1 MSKRDYYEILGVQKS
16 ADVSEIKSA
25 YRKLALQYHPD
36 RNPDNHEAE
45 NKFKEATEAYE
56 VLSDEQKR
64 AKYDRYGHEGM
75 RMGQDFGG
83 YSNVNDIFSAFSDIF
98 SSGMFGGG
106 FDDMFGG
113 GSSRRGGGRRN
124 IDERGSDLKIRLPL
138 TLEEI
143 AKGADKTLKIKKWI
157 KCDECD
163 GKGAKGSN
171 SFTRCHTCNGS
182 GEIRQVSRSMFGQFV
197 NISTCPTCNGSGQ
210 VISDPCP
217 KCKGDGR
224 VQAEDTIKVSIP
236 AGVEAGNYLPLRGKG
251 NAGKHNG
258 TPGDL
263 IVVIDEI
270 EHKEFQRNNNDV
282 IYQLNISFPDAVLGT
297 EVEVPTLF
305 GTQTVKVEAGTQ
317 PGTNIVMRDMGIP
330 NLNAYGKGSQVV
342 VVNVFV
348 PKSLSSKEKQLIK
361 DLAEL
366 PGMKPEHSKDGSK
379 SKDFFDKVKDV
390 FF

>member
-124 IDERGSDLKIRLPL
+124 IKERG
-138 TLEEI
+138 
-143 AKGADKTLKIKKWI
+143 
-157 KCDECD
+157 
-163 GKGAKGSN
+163 
-171 SFTRCHTCNGS
+171 
-182 GEIRQVSRSMFGQFV
+182 
-197 NISTCPTCNGSGQ
+197 
-210 VISDPCP
+210 
-217 KCKGDGR
+217 
-224 VQAEDTIKVSIP
+224 
-236 AGVEAGNYLPLRGKG
+236 
-251 NAGKHNG
+251 
-258 TPGDL
+258 
-263 IVVIDEI
+263 
-270 EHKEFQRNNNDV
+270 
-282 IYQLNISFPDAVLGT
+282 AVL
-297 EVEVPTLF
+297 
-305 GTQTVKVEAGTQ
+305 
-317 PGTNIVMRDMGIP
+317 
-330 NLNAYGKGSQVV
+330 
-342 VVNVFV
+342 
-348 PKSLSSKEKQLIK
+348 
-361 DLAEL
+361 
-366 PGMKPEHSKDGSK
+366 
-379 SKDFFDKVKDV
+379 
-390 FF
+390 